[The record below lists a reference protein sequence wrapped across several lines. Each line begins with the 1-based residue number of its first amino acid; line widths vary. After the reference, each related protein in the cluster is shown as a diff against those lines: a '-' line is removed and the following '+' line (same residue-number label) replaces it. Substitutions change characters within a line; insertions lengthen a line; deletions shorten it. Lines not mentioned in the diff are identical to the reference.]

1 MTTLSLRIAEYVS
14 RARFEDLPAGAVEM
28 AKRSLLDALGV
39 SLGASGLGE
48 GVQPFIDLAL
58 ESGGAAEATLLGVG
72 AKAPML
78 MAALANGA
86 LAHALDFEDA
96 HDGALVHPNAQV
108 IPALLAVAEARG
120 PVSGPDFLTALAVGC
135 DLVCR
140 LKLATRRDPVDLG
153 WYTPALLGAI
163 GAAVAA
169 AKLMRGT
176 PEQVVDALSLALG
189 PAASSAE
196 VKYSP
201 HSHVRAVRDS
211 FAAHAGLLA
220 ARLALGGVRGFD
232 QPLEGKAGLFALYA
246 GGGYDEGALMDGLGR
261 HFAGEFVSFK
271 AWPACRGTH
280 AFIEMALTMRD
291 RHHVRADDIVDM
303 TMSGGPIQQML
314 HEPREQRL
322 RPRTAIDAKFSTPFT
337 TALALVRG
345 GPRLADYLPDKLAD
359 PEVLS
364 LAQRSRFEL
373 GADRDGSV
381 SWGRLQVRLKD
392 GTMVTEE
399 IDKPLGHPSNPLIRS
414 QLASKFLEC
423 ASYAQAPLSADCLE
437 RTIDTVMTLD
447 RTSDVAAALFADDT
461 LRAPAPPAHPPFATQ
476 PRHAI
481 VPPVRRPSP

>member
-1 MTTLSLRIAEYVS
+1 MTTLSLRIAECV
-14 RARFEDLPAGAVEM
+14 AGVRFEDLPAGAVEM
-28 AKRSLLDALGV
+28 AKRSLLDAVGV

-48 GVQPFIDLAL
+48 GVQPFIDLAV
-58 ESGGAAEATLLGVG
+58 ESGGAPEATILGVG
-72 AKAPML
+72 VKVPML

-86 LAHALDFEDA
+86 QAHALDFEDA

-120 PVSGPDFLTALAVGC
+120 PVTGPDFLVALAVGC

-140 LKLATRRDPVDLG
+140 LKLAARRDPADLG

-169 AKLMRGT
+169 AKLMRAT

-201 HSHVRAVRDS
+201 RSQVRAVRDA
-211 FAAHAGLLA
+211 FASHAGLLA
-220 ARLALGGVRGFD
+220 ARLALSGVRGFD
-232 QPLEGKAGLFALYA
+232 EPLEGKAGLFALYA
-246 GGGYDEGALMDGLGR
+246 GGGYDEEALLGDLGT

-280 AFIEMALTMRD
+280 AFIEMALTLRD
-291 RHHVRADDIVDM
+291 RHHVRADDIVEM
-303 TMSGGPIQQML
+303 TMTGGPIQRML

-337 TALALVRG
+337 TALALIRG
-345 GPRLADYLPDKLAD
+345 GPRLADYLPAALTD
-359 PEVLS
+359 PALLS
-364 LAQRSRFEL
+364 LAARSRLEI
-373 GADRDGSV
+373 APDRPGSA
-381 SWGRLQVRLKD
+381 SWGRLEVRLKD
-392 GTMVTEE
+392 GTTLTEE
-399 IDKPLGHPSNPLIRS
+399 VDNPLGHPSNPLSRS

-423 ASYAQAPLSADCLE
+423 ASYAQVPPSAECLE
-437 RTIDTVMTLD
+437 RTINTVMTLEHSPD
-447 RTSDVAAALFADDT
+447 VGSAVFAKDTLQTVAA
-461 LRAPAPPAHPPFATQ
+461 PAHPAPAT
-476 PRHAI
+476 HS
-481 VPPVRRPSP
+481 RRAGAPTSQRR